1 MTVVTISNQK
11 GGVGKTTTAANLG
24 VLLSRHGRRVL
35 VVDADPQ
42 FALTRQIGVEE
53 RSLGVNLVDVLAG
66 RAAAADAIVGHVHGV
81 DVIAAAP
88 AQSVSFISRS
98 LGWASPEEPLVAK
111 RPRVLRRFRPANGAW
126 RRCFRRLAADVPPCA
141 YSQNIRREMPGM
153 TAATTTPL
161 QSKFGPIVADAAGTI
176 TVQEASD
183 VLDCSRFR
191 VCELLN
197 PSEGRV
203 GRVLVTDVLALKSFV
218 PPSALEA
225 APAAK
230 LVG

>member
-1 MTVVTISNQK
+1 
-11 GGVGKTTTAANLG
+11 
-24 VLLSRHGRRVL
+24 
-35 VVDADPQ
+35 
-42 FALTRQIGVEE
+42 
-53 RSLGVNLVDVLAG
+53 
-66 RAAAADAIVGHVHGV
+66 
-81 DVIAAAP
+81 
-88 AQSVSFISRS
+88 
-98 LGWASPEEPLVAK
+98 
-111 RPRVLRRFRPANGAW
+111 
-126 RRCFRRLAADVPPCA
+126 
-141 YSQNIRREMPGM
+141 M

-197 PSEGRV
+197 ANA
-203 GRVLVTDVLALKSFV
+203 GRVLVTDVLALKSLV

-230 LVG
+230 LAR